1 MKNNSSIIIGLQP
14 RLLIYDILYSIKKFN
29 LSFDDIYFKK
39 LNQNKNISTED
50 KSLIHNVVLSS
61 MRQHFHF
68 NNFIKNYIKKKIK
81 FSEYILLL
89 SASTQIVYLNF
100 KEYAVVNCSVEI
112 AKIKKIYPGFINAVL
127 KNIVAN
133 KELLKNTEVNYSNFP
148 EWFIKNTKFLNK
160 DCKKNFVSTFFFKP
174 NLNIV
179 FKQKQD
185 LLKFNT
191 FTKKSSPISL
201 VLNEYESI
209 EKLPMYNEGKW
220 WVQDFSSML
229 PLELLGKIKNKE
241 ILDFCSAPGGKS
253 FQFLSKGGKVTHIEK
268 SKKRAMI
275 LKKNLL
281 RLKLNNIENIHC
293 VDALNYKTTKKFDF
307 VIVDAPCSSVGT
319 VRRHPEIFFRNN
331 PPDIKKLI
339 LIQKKLLEKASTVV
353 KKNGIIIYMVCS
365 MLDCETNNQ
374 IDNFLEKNKNFTL
387 NKFEKIN
394 DYKFFF
400 KNEFFFKVTPCK
412 YNDFYIDGFFAAK
425 IKRND

>member
-1 MKNNSSIIIGLQP
+1 
-14 RLLIYDILYSIKKFN
+14 
-29 LSFDDIYFKK
+29 
-39 LNQNKNISTED
+39 
-50 KSLIHNVVLSS
+50 
-61 MRQHFHF
+61 
-68 NNFIKNYIKKKIK
+68 
-81 FSEYILLL
+81 
-89 SASTQIVYLNF
+89 
-100 KEYAVVNCSVEI
+100 AVVNCSVEI

-339 LIQKKLLEKASTVV
+339 LIQKKLLEKAST
-353 KKNGIIIYMVCS
+353 
-365 MLDCETNNQ
+365 
-374 IDNFLEKNKNFTL
+374 
-387 NKFEKIN
+387 
-394 DYKFFF
+394 
-400 KNEFFFKVTPCK
+400 
-412 YNDFYIDGFFAAK
+412 
-425 IKRND
+425 

>member
-148 EWFIKNTKFLNK
+148 EWFIKNTKFL
-160 DCKKNFVSTFFFKP
+160 
-174 NLNIV
+174 
-179 FKQKQD
+179 
-185 LLKFNT
+185 
-191 FTKKSSPISL
+191 
-201 VLNEYESI
+201 
-209 EKLPMYNEGKW
+209 
-220 WVQDFSSML
+220 
-229 PLELLGKIKNKE
+229 IK
-241 ILDFCSAPGGKS
+241 C
-253 FQFLSKGGKVTHIEK
+253 
-268 SKKRAMI
+268 
-275 LKKNLL
+275 
-281 RLKLNNIENIHC
+281 
-293 VDALNYKTTKKFDF
+293 
-307 VIVDAPCSSVGT
+307 
-319 VRRHPEIFFRNN
+319 
-331 PPDIKKLI
+331 
-339 LIQKKLLEKASTVV
+339 KLLLHF
-353 KKNGIIIYMVCS
+353 I
-365 MLDCETNNQ
+365 
-374 IDNFLEKNKNFTL
+374 
-387 NKFEKIN
+387 
-394 DYKFFF
+394 
-400 KNEFFFKVTPCK
+400 
-412 YNDFYIDGFFAAK
+412 
-425 IKRND
+425 

>member
-1 MKNNSSIIIGLQP
+1 
-14 RLLIYDILYSIKKFN
+14 
-29 LSFDDIYFKK
+29 
-39 LNQNKNISTED
+39 ED

-127 KNIVAN
+127 KNVVAN
-133 KELLKNTEVNYSNFP
+133 KELLKNTKVNYSNFP
-148 EWFIKNTKFLNK
+148 EWFVKNTKFLNK

-201 VLNEYESI
+201 VLNEYGSI

-281 RLKLNNIENIHC
+281 RLKLNNIENIH
-293 VDALNYKTTKKFDF
+293 
-307 VIVDAPCSSVGT
+307 
-319 VRRHPEIFFRNN
+319 
-331 PPDIKKLI
+331 
-339 LIQKKLLEKASTVV
+339 
-353 KKNGIIIYMVCS
+353 
-365 MLDCETNNQ
+365 
-374 IDNFLEKNKNFTL
+374 
-387 NKFEKIN
+387 
-394 DYKFFF
+394 
-400 KNEFFFKVTPCK
+400 
-412 YNDFYIDGFFAAK
+412 
-425 IKRND
+425 